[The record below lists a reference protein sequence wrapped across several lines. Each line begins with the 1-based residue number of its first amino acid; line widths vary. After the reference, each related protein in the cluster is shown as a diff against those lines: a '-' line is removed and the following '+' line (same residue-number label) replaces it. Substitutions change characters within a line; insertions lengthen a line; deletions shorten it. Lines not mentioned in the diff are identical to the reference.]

1 MNEEETLN
9 PCVVLPWKF
18 HETMA
23 KRGNKPTMFK

>member
-9 PCVVLPWKF
+9 PCVLPWKF

-23 KRGNKPTMFK
+23 KGGNKPTVFK